1 MRKQIR
7 RKLPVNEG
15 ERSST
20 LRLRSGVTRIQV
32 AKEQRVSLYLILFS
46 TLSVGF
52 SLFYGGPERSKV
64 L

>member
-46 TLSVGF
+46 TLSVGV